1 MKILETFAWYSNVN
15 LFEDLVEDLKKEN
28 LLDDSVSAY
37 SNLGNNVFVYR
48 NSKVE
53 QTSNLALTD
62 FSVIYEKPSLKISN
76 LKESIAANLETPAA
90 DFLIE
95 SPAAYKIE
103 DQTQNKANQLM
114 QDGIETNKRRK
125 IQIKSKKKGRYC
137 KTCLIGVPRYRISC
151 KFCGEKVS
159 GSYFYYLLILFP
171 ILLLLFTILV
181 FFITKKL

>member
-1 MKILETFAWYSNVN
+1 MN

-48 NSKVE
+48 SPKSE
-53 QTSNLALTD
+53 KTSNIALTD

-76 LKESIAANLETPAA
+76 LKEALSANLPPPIEEFNLESIVENNTE
-90 DFLIE
+90 DFPLM
-95 SPAAYKIE
+95 
-103 DQTQNKANQLM
+103 DLNQSM
-114 QDGIETNKRRK
+114 QDSGEQPKKRK
-125 IQIKSKKKGRYC
+125 VQIKTKKKGRYC
-137 KTCLIGVPRYRISC
+137 KTCLIGVPRYRVTC

-159 GSYFYYLLILFP
+159 GSYFYYFLILFP
-171 ILLLLFTILV
+171 ILLLLSAILV

>member
-1 MKILETFAWYSNVN
+1 MN

-28 LLDDSVSAY
+28 LLDDSISAY

-76 LKESIAANLETPAA
+76 LKETIAANLETQAA
-90 DFLIE
+90 EFLIE
-95 SPAAYKIE
+95 SPAEYKIE
-103 DQTQNKANQLM
+103 DQTQDKANQLM

-125 IQIKSKKKGRYC
+125 VQIKSKKKGRYC
-137 KTCLIGVPRYRISC
+137 KTCLIGVPRYRLRC
-151 KFCGEKVS
+151 RFCNEKVH
-159 GSYFYYLLILFP
+159 GGYLYYFLILLP
-171 ILLLLFTILV
+171 IILLSLAILAILFG
-181 FFITKKL
+181 KKF